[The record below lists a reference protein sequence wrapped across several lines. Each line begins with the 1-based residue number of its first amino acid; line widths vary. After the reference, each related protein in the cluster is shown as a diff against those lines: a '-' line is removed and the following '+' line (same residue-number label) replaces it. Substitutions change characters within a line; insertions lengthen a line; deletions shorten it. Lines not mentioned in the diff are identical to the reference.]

1 MIAQLPS
8 TRMPEEIP
16 NANISAE
23 INSHK
28 LKVINIKLIELI
40 KKPKNIKTF
49 SANFGKFLIL
59 GMITSGLS
67 AWWMGS
73 IRRSIQQAL
82 LAK

>member
-73 IRRSIQQAL
+73 IRQSNL
-82 LAK
+82 LVWLAK